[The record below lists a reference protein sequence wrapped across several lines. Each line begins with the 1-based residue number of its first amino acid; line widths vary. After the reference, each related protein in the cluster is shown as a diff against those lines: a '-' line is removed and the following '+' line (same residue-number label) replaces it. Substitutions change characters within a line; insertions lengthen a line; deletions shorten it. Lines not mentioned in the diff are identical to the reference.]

1 MKRATRIAV
10 GLGIAL
16 STALAATALSAHP
29 SGYGPGWGM
38 GGGMGWGPG
47 PMMGYGHGPGGPGYG
62 MGPGYGRGPGG
73 DPAAFIEHRL
83 AGLKSE
89 LKITPAQ
96 ESVWNAYAEQAK
108 QQADSMRNWMT
119 TMREAPPAT
128 LPERLELRNQVW
140 KQRQA
145 QSEAMTQ
152 KTKDLYAALTSEQKP
167 VADQLLGGFGTGMR
181 GGPGYRP
188 R

>member
-1 MKRATRIAV
+1 MKRATRSAV

-47 PMMGYGHGPGGPGYG
+47 HMMGYGPGGPGYG
-62 MGPGYGRGPGG
+62 MGGRGPAG

-96 ESVWNAYAEQAK
+96 ESAWNAYAEQAK
-108 QQADSMRNWMT
+108 QQADSMRKWMT
-119 TMREAPPAT
+119 AMREAAPAT
-128 LPERLELRNQVW
+128 LPERLELRNQIG

-152 KTKDLYAALTSEQKP
+152 KTKDLYAALTPEQKP
-167 VADQLLGGFGTGMR
+167 VADQLLGGFGPGMR
-181 GGPGYRP
+181 GGPAYRQ